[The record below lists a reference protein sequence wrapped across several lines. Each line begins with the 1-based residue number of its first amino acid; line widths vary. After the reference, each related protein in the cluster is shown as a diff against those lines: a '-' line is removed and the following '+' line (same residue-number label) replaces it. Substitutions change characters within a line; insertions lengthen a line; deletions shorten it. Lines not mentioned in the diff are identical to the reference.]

1 LAAVPDR
8 QQPQFVILWDQLGLG
23 RQPQRL
29 NALEFTSVQMFNG
42 QNTLRDI
49 QAETMRQLGGVLLPM
64 EFFVALVE
72 KLDAALFLHGERFQA
87 RVSHPVR
94 EPVCI
99 GTYPQEPEAIRR
111 QLEDL
116 FTGPQGPGLP
126 ELRDG
131 WHALNEGKGVGK
143 HPSAT
148 PFEDSGRATLP
159 PQPRSPLRAALIPH
173 IDYHRGGHSY
183 AWGFK
188 EVFEQTDASLFVIIA
203 TSHYSG
209 HRFTL
214 TRKDFKTP
222 LGIVPTDQTYIDR
235 LVAHCGPGLFDDELA
250 HLPEHS
256 VELEVVFLQYLYENR
271 RPFRMVPL
279 LVGSFQDCVLG
290 NLAPRA
296 RTDIGR
302 MIEALQKVEA
312 ETSEP
317 IFYIISG
324 DLAHVGPKFG
334 DRQAVNESQLQ
345 RSRHM
350 DQALL
355 KQMEKADMAGYF
367 RVLAEE
373 GDARR
378 ICGFPPTYTLLEA
391 IRPSHGKLL
400 HYDQYAHPQGFES
413 VSFAS
418 VGFYR

>member
-1 LAAVPDR
+1 LAAAPDR

-49 QAETMRQLGGVLLPM
+49 QAETMRQLGGVVLPM

-111 QLEDL
+111 QLENL

-126 ELRDG
+126 GGLSRSGEPSRTPSCSAARLAAPTFDG
-131 WHALNEGKGVGK
+131 NG
-143 HPSAT
+143 
-148 PFEDSGRATLP
+148 
-159 PQPRSPLRAALIPH
+159 QLRAALIPH

-203 TSHYSG
+203 TSHYSA

-222 LGIVPTDQTYIDR
+222 LGVVPTDQTYIDR
-235 LVAHCGPGLFDDELA
+235 LVAHYGPGLFDDELA

-256 VELEVVFLQYLYENR
+256 VELEVVFLQYLYEKR

-290 NLAPRA
+290 NLGPCA

-312 ETSEP
+312 ETAEP

-324 DLAHVGPKFG
+324 DLAHIGPKFG
-334 DRQAVNESQLQ
+334 DRQAVNDSQLQ

-391 IRPSHGKLL
+391 IRPSHGKVL

>member
-1 LAAVPDR
+1 LAAAPDR
-8 QQPQFVILWDQLGLG
+8 QQPQFVILWDQLGLC

-49 QAETMRQLGGVLLPM
+49 QTETMRQLGGVLLPM

-87 RVSHPVR
+87 RVNHPVR

-111 QLEDL
+111 QLENL
-116 FTGPQGPGLP
+116 FTSPQGPGLP
-126 ELRDG
+126 GGLSRSGEPSRTPSCSAARLAAPTFDG
-131 WHALNEGKGVGK
+131 NG
-143 HPSAT
+143 
-148 PFEDSGRATLP
+148 
-159 PQPRSPLRAALIPH
+159 QLRAALIPH
-173 IDYHRGGHSY
+173 MDYHRGGHSY

-203 TSHYSG
+203 TSHYSA

-222 LGIVPTDQTYIDR
+222 LGVVPTDQTYIDR
-235 LVAHCGPGLFDDELA
+235 LVAHYGPGLFDDELA

-290 NLAPRA
+290 NLTPLA

-302 MIEALQKVEA
+302 MIEAIQRVEA

-324 DLAHVGPKFG
+324 DLAHIGPKFG
-334 DRQAVNESQLQ
+334 DRQAVNDSQLQ

-367 RVLAEE
+367 RDLAEE
-373 GDARR
+373 ADARR

-391 IRPSHGKLL
+391 IRPNRGKLL

>member
-1 LAAVPDR
+1 LAAAPDR
-8 QQPQFVILWDQLGLG
+8 QQPQFVILWDQLGLC

-29 NALEFTSVQMFNG
+29 NTLEFTSVQMFNG

-111 QLEDL
+111 QLENL

-126 ELRDG
+126 GGLSRSGEPSRTPSCSAARLAAPTFDG
-131 WHALNEGKGVGK
+131 NG
-143 HPSAT
+143 
-148 PFEDSGRATLP
+148 
-159 PQPRSPLRAALIPH
+159 QLRAALIPH
-173 IDYHRGGHSY
+173 MDYHRGGHSY

-222 LGIVPTDQTYIDR
+222 LGVVPTDQTYIDR
-235 LVAHCGPGLFDDELA
+235 LVAHYGPGLFDDELA

-290 NLAPRA
+290 NLAPCA

-302 MIEALQKVEA
+302 MTEALQKVEA
-312 ETSEP
+312 ETPEP

-324 DLAHVGPKFG
+324 DLAHIGPKFG
-334 DRQAVNESQLQ
+334 DRQAVNDSQLQ

-391 IRPSHGKLL
+391 IRPSHGKVL

>member
-1 LAAVPDR
+1 LAAAPDQ
-8 QQPQFVILWDQLGLG
+8 QQPQFIILWDQLGLC

-29 NALEFTSVQMFNG
+29 SVLEFTSVQLFNG
-42 QNTLRDI
+42 KNTLHDI

-64 EFFVALVE
+64 EFFIALVE
-72 KLDAALFLHGERFQA
+72 KLDAALFLHSERFQA

-99 GTYPQEPEAIRR
+99 GTYPEDPQAIRR
-111 QLEDL
+111 QLETL
-116 FTGPQGPGLP
+116 FTGPRGPGLP
-126 ELRDG
+126 KERG
-131 WHALNEGKGVGK
+131 GEGEKGRGGD
-143 HPSAT
+143 AY
-148 PFEDSGRATLP
+148 DSLP
-159 PQPRSPLRAALIPH
+159 LPVSSSPYRLQAALIPH

-203 TSHYSG
+203 TSHYST

-222 LGIVPTDQTYIDR
+222 LGVVPTDQTYIDR
-235 LVAHCGPGLFDDELA
+235 LVAHYGPGLFDDELA

-271 RPFRMVPL
+271 RPIRIVPL
-279 LVGSFQDCVLG
+279 VVGSFQDCVLG
-290 NLAPRA
+290 NLTPRA

-302 MIEALQKVEA
+302 MIEAIHKVEA

-317 IFYIISG
+317 IFYVISG
-324 DLAHVGPKFG
+324 DLAHIGPKFG
-334 DRQAVNESQLQ
+334 DRQPVNESQLCH
-345 RSRHM
+345 SRHM
-350 DQALL
+350 DQDLL
-355 KQMEKADMAGYF
+355 KEMEKGDMSGYF
-367 RVLAEE
+367 RVLAKES
-373 GDARR
+373 DARR
-378 ICGFPPTYTLLEA
+378 ICGFPPSYTLLEA

-400 HYDQYAHPQGFES
+400 HYDQYVHPQGFES

-418 VGFYR
+418 VGFYQ